1 MAKNKIRNQQQTTL
15 IIVGEGEHEQAFL
28 QHMKSI
34 YDNRLSGKKVTLDFA
49 GGGSP
54 HDVIKYTVKQTQHRA
69 FDYIYILMDSDVA
82 IEAKDTKTAKEKN
95 FILLQSEPLCL
106 EGMLLEVLKQAALP
120 TSQACK
126 NKLHPQLS
134 GSPTEASSY
143 SPLFDK
149 PVLDKT
155 TKMTIVTLREILKK
169 SY

>member
-1 MAKNKIRNQQQTTL
+1 
-15 IIVGEGEHEQAFL
+15 
-28 QHMKSI
+28 
-34 YDNRLSGKKVTLDFA
+34 
-49 GGGSP
+49 
-54 HDVIKYTVKQTQHRA
+54 
-69 FDYIYILMDSDVA
+69 MDSDVA

-106 EGMLLEVLKQAALP
+106 EGMLLEVLKQTALP

-134 GSPTEASSY
+134 GDPTEACSY

-155 TKMTIVTLREILKK
+155 TKMTIVMLREILKK